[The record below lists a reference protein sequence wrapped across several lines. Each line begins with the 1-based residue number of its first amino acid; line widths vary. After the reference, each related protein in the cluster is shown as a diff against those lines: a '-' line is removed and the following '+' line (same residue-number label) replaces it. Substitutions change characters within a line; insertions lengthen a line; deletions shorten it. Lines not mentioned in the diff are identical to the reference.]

1 MKKNIETIAIHSGMN
16 HAGKE
21 NSSVVPPIEPSTI
34 FEHREKGHQDG
45 DWNYTRANN
54 PNRAQLE
61 RLLAD
66 LEDGGACVA
75 FASGVAAI
83 ASVFQAMR
91 KGSHILLPDDLYHGT
106 RVLMKD
112 FADTWSLS
120 FDVVDMTDLEKVE
133 AAITPETR
141 MIWVET
147 PSNPLLNICSVEEL
161 ARLAHQN
168 EALLAI
174 DNTWPTPYNMQP
186 LALGADLVIHST
198 TKYLGGHSDLLGGAV
213 IANNDKGIFARIREI
228 QQKQGAVPSPH
239 DCWLMCRSIR
249 SFPYRMRAHN
259 ENAAKVAEYL
269 SNHAKVKTVY
279 YPGLESHPGHDIAKR
294 EMNAFGGMI
303 SFLVDGNGKEA
314 LKVVAKSKVITR
326 ATSLGG
332 VESTWEHRKSS
343 EGEESQTPD
352 NLIRLSVGL
361 EHPDDIIEDL
371 ELALS

>member
-1 MKKNIETIAIHSGMN
+1 
-16 HAGKE
+16 
-21 NSSVVPPIEPSTI
+21 
-34 FEHREKGHQDG
+34 
-45 DWNYTRANN
+45 
-54 PNRAQLE
+54 
-61 RLLAD
+61 
-66 LEDGGACVA
+66 
-75 FASGVAAI
+75 
-83 ASVFQAMR
+83 
-91 KGSHILLPDDLYHGT
+91 
-106 RVLMKD
+106 
-112 FADTWSLS
+112 
-120 FDVVDMTDLEKVE
+120 
-133 AAITPETR
+133 
-141 MIWVET
+141 
-147 PSNPLLNICSVEEL
+147 VEEL